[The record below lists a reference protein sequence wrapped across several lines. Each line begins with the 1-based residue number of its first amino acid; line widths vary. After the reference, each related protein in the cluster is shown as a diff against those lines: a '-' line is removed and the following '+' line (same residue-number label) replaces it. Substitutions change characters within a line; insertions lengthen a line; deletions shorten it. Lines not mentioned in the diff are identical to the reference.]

1 LQFDRT
7 PHPSD
12 AGIDAAFE
20 RKRAGAARVWDA
32 PKFRLADVAAANDRL
47 TLRVGL
53 TSYREHVGTSSSAR
67 PLDERRALRRDGARS
82 LGSNRAHLAM
92 ALGVETALRT
102 ADGALVLLR
111 RSERVADFAG
121 ALNGPSGHPEPD
133 RVSAGG
139 GTPMDGASARREIF
153 DATLRETAEETG
165 VPLASLSRPK
175 LIGTMMDA
183 NGKPDALF
191 LTTTTLS
198 RDEVAAAAKGATDA
212 WESSAIAFASATPP
226 SDPKEDA
233 EEPTSV
239 FWGRRAASVSAVT
252 RAAADCLLMLA
263 ATTPGSSAAARDDA
277 LDAAVEHDLAEVAR
291 IIERDALERVAV
303 EGGTTR
309 VPVRVASRFAGI

>member
-1 LQFDRT
+1 MQFDRT

-121 ALNGPSGHPEPD
+121 ALNGPGGHPEPD

-153 DATLRETAEETG
+153 DAILRETAEETG

-226 SDPKEDA
+226 SDPKEEA
-233 EEPTSV
+233 VEPTSV

>member
-153 DATLRETAEETG
+153 DAILRETAEETG

-263 ATTPGSSAAARDDA
+263 ATTPGTRRWSTTSRRWRESSR
-277 LDAAVEHDLAEVAR
+277 
-291 IIERDALERVAV
+291 
-303 EGGTTR
+303 GTR
-309 VPVRVASRFAGI
+309 SSGSRSRAGRRGCR